1 MRHAMRQHRRP
12 DLAHISP
19 RLDARIASIAPSKN
33 AKHSGLWATLT
44 LPHRGRIDIPLHP
57 STAFVERER
66 MQWPAYPSGQLIVKT
81 QTFREMAGR
90 YKFAEPLRELRD
102 SVSKLRLN
110 SLRVGS
116 DGRNRCLLGAY
127 GTKTARNAPS
137 NAQFVFGPAKWIRFF
152 IAPPPGLALVH
163 RDFSQQEVRIA
174 AVLSGDAAMLAACES
189 GDVYI
194 ATGEQIGMIRTSM
207 SAEERAQAR
216 DLMKTVVLGIS
227 YGMQAFSLSRRTGL
241 SVDVCEE
248 ILARIRARY
257 PKFEAFVER
266 TYDRAG
272 LDLELGT
279 RLGWFMQC
287 PPHINERTVRNYLM
301 QANGSE
307 ILHMTCILAER
318 RGIEVVA
325 PVHDALMGQGPAD
338 AIEDVSTALDQCMR
352 DASAFVL
359 RGYELPTDK
368 QIVMPGQR
376 FYDKRGA
383 SMWETVNRLIE
394 SRQKISA

>member
-1 MRHAMRQHRRP
+1 M
-12 DLAHISP
+12 
-19 RLDARIASIAPSKN
+19 ARISQR
-33 AKHSGLWATLT
+33 T
-44 LPHRGRIDIPLHP
+44 
-57 STAFVERER
+57 
-66 MQWPAYPSGQLIVKT
+66 
-81 QTFREMAGR
+81 
-90 YKFAEPLRELRD
+90 
-102 SVSKLRLN
+102 
-110 SLRVGS
+110 VGS

-248 ILARIRARY
+248 IFARIRA
-257 PKFEAFVER
+257 
-266 TYDRAG
+266 
-272 LDLELGT
+272 T
-279 RLGWFMQC
+279 R
-287 PPHINERTVRNYLM
+287 NSRRSS
-301 QANGSE
+301 SE
-307 ILHMTCILAER
+307 PMT
-318 RGIEVVA
+318 
-325 PVHDALMGQGPAD
+325 GQGLISSWGHDLAGSCS
-338 AIEDVSTALDQCMR
+338 ARRTSTSGRC
-352 DASAFVL
+352 
-359 RGYELPTDK
+359 G
-368 QIVMPGQR
+368 I
-376 FYDKRGA
+376 
-383 SMWETVNRLIE
+383 I
-394 SRQKISA
+394 